1 MILELGGSPGEG
13 IGYPFQYSCASLV
26 AQTVKNLP
34 VLWETCVPSLDW
46 EDPVEKDMAIHS
58 SILAWRIPMDRGAWQ
73 AAVHGVAKSSSR
85 NLPNSGVKPRSPAL
99 QADSLP
105 SEPPGK
111 PKNTGV
117 GSLSLPQRIF
127 LARNQTGVS
136 CIAGRF
142 FTS

>member
-1 MILELGGSPGEG
+1 MEVTRNKLGFPGSSVDKESACNAGDPGLILELGGSPGEG

-73 AAVHGVAKSSSR
+73 AAVHGVAKCWTR
-85 NLPNSGVKPRSPAL
+85 
-99 QADSLP
+99 
-105 SEPPGK
+105 
-111 PKNTGV
+111 
-117 GSLSLPQRIF
+117 LS
-127 LARNQTGVS
+127 N
-136 CIAGRF
+136 
-142 FTS
+142 